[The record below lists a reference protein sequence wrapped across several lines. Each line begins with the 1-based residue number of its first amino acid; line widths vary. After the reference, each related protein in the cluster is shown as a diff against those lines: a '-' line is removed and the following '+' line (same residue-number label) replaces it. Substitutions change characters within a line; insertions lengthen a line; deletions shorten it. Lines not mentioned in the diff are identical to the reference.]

1 MMPYVIKNMP
11 CEGCYCI
18 SIVFV
23 DGRKRFEN
31 AIGKDENFLKTEET
45 SLFFLNT
52 RISVDKPTMV
62 INRQVVAVK

>member
-11 CEGCYCI
+11 CKGCHCI

-31 AIGKDENFLKTEET
+31 AIGKDENFLITEET
-45 SLFFLNT
+45 SLFLNI

-62 INRQVVAVK
+62 INRQAVAVK